1 MKIIK
6 GDLILKKNTVF
17 NESINVEGDIEGDF
31 DLTVRGDINAEH
43 IKACNIKAWDI
54 KADDIYALN
63 IKAWDIDAGD
73 INAKNIK
80 AWDIKAEDIN
90 AKNIKALDIYAF
102 NIKAW
107 DINYYAVCFA
117 HNNITC
123 KSIKGRRENSKHFC
137 LDGKIK
143 KVRE

>member
-80 AWDIKAEDIN
+80 A
-90 AKNIKALDIYAF
+90 LDIYAF